1 MIFQIVHVV
10 HHAKCAFKKI
20 NNSWR
25 LQTRAQRNTNKEL
38 KNNLNT
44 NEWIPFRITQG
55 VQIYKNKNKNL
66 PWVQEVIFVKQA
78 KTVFITQKND
88 PLV

>member
-1 MIFQIVHVV
+1 MQI
-10 HHAKCAFKKI
+10 
-20 NNSWR
+20 SEY
-25 LQTRAQRNTNKEL
+25 LSELRN
-38 KNNLNT
+38 
-44 NEWIPFRITQG
+44 G